1 MVCLYN
7 RGELQ
12 PFQKALAPLG
22 VTDADLRGM
31 ERKCCLRIAF
41 SLVPAHPQHAP
52 VKKLHLSGKM
62 EALAGQLP
70 SELLVQILSFC
81 TWLENLLVMEVTL
94 LLVVAFARPGQGLCS
109 G

>member
-12 PFQKALAPLG
+12 PFQEALAPLG
-22 VTDADLRGM
+22 VTDADLRDM
-31 ERKCCLRIAF
+31 ERDCRLRIAF
-41 SLVPAHPQHAP
+41 LLAPAHPQHAP

-70 SELLVQILSFC
+70 SELRLPILSFSTC
-81 TWLENLLVMEVTL
+81 FENMLVVEVTL
-94 LLVVAFARPGQGLCS
+94 LLVVAIARCGQGPCS

>member
-1 MVCLYN
+1 MVCLFN
-7 RGELQ
+7 RGDLQ

-22 VTDADLRGM
+22 VTDADLRDM
-31 ERKCCLRIAF
+31 ERDCCLRIAF
-41 SLVPAHPQHAP
+41 SLAPAHPQHAP

-70 SELLVQILSFC
+70 SELWNQIMSFSTC
-81 TWLENLLVMEVTL
+81 LENILVMEETL
-94 LLVVAFARPGQGLCS
+94 LLVLAIARPGHGLCS